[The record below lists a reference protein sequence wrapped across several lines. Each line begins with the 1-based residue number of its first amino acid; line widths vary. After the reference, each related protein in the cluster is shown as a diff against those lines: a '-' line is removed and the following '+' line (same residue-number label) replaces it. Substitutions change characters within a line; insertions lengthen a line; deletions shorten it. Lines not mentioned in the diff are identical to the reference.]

1 MSSPQKT
8 AKRTSHNNTLL
19 MIVLDVSPLAWGER
33 DVKRTALDRARAA
46 AGKGSVGPAV
56 LEEVLDAV
64 QAFGNAVKSLERDAC
79 LIISCVAGNETAV
92 VYPRKNHLA
101 QWLAH
106 PEGYTPDTR
115 RIKEDLIKGVAELV
129 ARTVAQQ
136 SEKISAIV
144 DPVTRQAAMAA
155 AFSTALCVMNRLFLA
170 AQSGGVSALHNEH
183 YLNRVDD
190 QGVVALM
197 KNGSSSSSNNSNRNK
212 KTSAWSPRILLI
224 QASQDRARDYNAF
237 MNCAFAANKND
248 ITVDGCFLAD
258 SASSS
263 SAFLEQVCDLTGGV
277 FSAPSGM
284 AQIGGA
290 LTEVL
295 LSVFLAP
302 LDTRQSLHL
311 PALNK
316 VDFRARCFETATIV
330 DMAYVCNQCLSIFRH
345 KPVTSGPSGGYCP
358 TCKAKIHATDS
369 SSKRKRQSIG
379 AV

>member
-1 MSSPQKT
+1 MSSSKK
-8 AKRTSHNNTLL
+8 ASKRASPSNTLL
-19 MIVLDVSPLAWGER
+19 VLVLDVSPLAWGDR
-33 DVKRTALDRARAA
+33 DFKRTASDRARAA

-64 QAFGNAVKSLERDAC
+64 QAFSNAVLSLERDAC
-79 LIISCVAGNETAV
+79 PIISCVAGNETAV

-101 QWLAH
+101 QWLSH
-106 PEGYTPDTR
+106 PESYTPDTR

-129 ARTVAQQ
+129 ARTVAQSDQ
-136 SEKISAIV
+136 QTNV

-155 AFSTALCVMNRLFLA
+155 AFSAALCVINRLFLA

-183 YLNRVDD
+183 YLDRVDD

-197 KNGSSSSSNNSNRNK
+197 KNGSSSSNNDNSNK
-212 KTSAWSPRILLI
+212 KISAWSPRILLI
-224 QASQDRARDYNAF
+224 QASEDRARDYNAF
-237 MNCAFAANKND
+237 MNCAFAANKNN
-248 ITVDGCFLAD
+248 ITVDGCFLSD
-258 SASSS
+258 SATSS

-295 LSVFLAP
+295 LSIFLAP
-302 LDTRQSLHL
+302 LNTRPSLHL

-316 VDFRARCFETATIV
+316 VDFRARCFETASTV
-330 DMAYVCNQCLSIFRH
+330 DRAYVCNQCLSIFRH
-345 KPVTSGPSGGYCP
+345 KPTTSGSSGGYCP
-358 TCKAKIHATDS
+358 TCQAKILVTES
-369 SSKRKRQSIG
+369 SAKRKRQSISSL
-379 AV
+379 